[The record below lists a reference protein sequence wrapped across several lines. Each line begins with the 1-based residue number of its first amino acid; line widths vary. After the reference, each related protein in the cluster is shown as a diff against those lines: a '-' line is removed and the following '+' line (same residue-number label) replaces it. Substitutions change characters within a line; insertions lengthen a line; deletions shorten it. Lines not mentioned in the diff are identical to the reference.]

1 LDPSNRRAK
10 DGRAGDAQQL
20 FREADMHML
29 RKLTCLAVA
38 GTALA
43 AAGAT
48 DVLAQ
53 DKKPLELRYTTGA
66 PAKTPWVMQLER
78 FAKDV
83 EEESKGGLKIDSF
96 IAAQLGNEQDTAQ
109 QIARGRI
116 DMGGFS
122 NGAVALL
129 TPEISLLGLPFFFK
143 DIAEQD
149 CALDNHLTKPVHD
162 ALAKKG
168 VKFLGW
174 TEVGTGDIIGK
185 KPFVHPKDVAGLKA
199 ASASNKVSAATWV
212 ALGANPNAIGI
223 TEIASAFQSGLVEV
237 QASVITFYLPS
248 GLNKVAPV
256 LTRVELSDA
265 PGIIMIN
272 KAKYDGLA
280 KDMREALDRAVAKRP
295 ADQLRK
301 EIRGFEQTLRDMHVK
316 GGGTVVDVTAAQRE
330 EWRKVLQPA
339 WPGMVKELGADGDR
353 FFKQMEA
360 GRKAC
365 EKRS

>member
-1 LDPSNRRAK
+1 M
-10 DGRAGDAQQL
+10 Q
-20 FREADMHML
+20 ML
-29 RKLTCLAVA
+29 RKLTCLAIA
-38 GTALA
+38 GTALTA
-43 AAGAT
+43 VSAT
-48 DVLAQ
+48 ELLAQ

-66 PAKTPWVMQLER
+66 PPKTPWVMQLER

-83 EEESKGGLKIDSF
+83 EEESKGGLKIDQF

-129 TPEISLLGLPFFFK
+129 TPEISLLGLPFYFK
-143 DIAEQD
+143 DNAEQD
-149 CALDNHLTKPVHD
+149 CTLDNHMSKPVHD

-174 TEVGTGDIIGK
+174 TEVGTADVIGK
-185 KPFVHPKDVAGLKA
+185 KPFVSPKDVAGLKA
-199 ASASNKVSAATWV
+199 AAASNKVSAATWS

-223 TEIASAFQSGLVEV
+223 TEIASAFQSGLVDV
-237 QASVITFYLPS
+237 QSSVVTFYLPS

-265 PGIIMIN
+265 PGIIMMN

-280 KDMREALDRAVAKRP
+280 KDMREALDRAVARRP

-301 EIRGFEQTLRDMHVK
+301 EIRGFEATLREMHVK
-316 GGGTVVDVTAAQRE
+316 GGGTVVDVTPAQRE

-339 WPGMVKELGADGDR
+339 WPSMVKELGADGDR
-353 FFKQMEA
+353 FFQQMEA
-360 GRKAC
+360 GRKTC
-365 EKRS
+365 EKKS

>member
-1 LDPSNRRAK
+1 M
-10 DGRAGDAQQL
+10 Q
-20 FREADMHML
+20 ML
-29 RKLTCLAVA
+29 RKLTCLTVT

-43 AAGAT
+43 LSGAT
-48 DVLAQ
+48 AVLAQ

-83 EEESKGGLKIDSF
+83 EEESKGGLKIEQF

-129 TPEISLLGLPFFFK
+129 TPEIALLGLPFFFK
-143 DIAEQD
+143 DTAEQD
-149 CALDNHLTKPVHD
+149 CALDNHMTKMVSD
-162 ALAKKG
+162 ALAKKN

-174 TEVGTGDIIGK
+174 TEVGTADVIGK
-185 KPFVHPKDVAGLKA
+185 RPFVSPKDVGGLKA
-199 ASASNKVSAATWV
+199 ASASNKVSAATWT

-223 TEIASAFQSGLVEV
+223 TEIASAFQTGLVDV
-237 QASVITFYLPS
+237 QATVVTFYLPS

-272 KAKYDGLA
+272 KAKYDGLP
-280 KDMREALDRAVAKRP
+280 KDMREALDRAVGRRS

-301 EIRGFEQTLRDMHVK
+301 EIRGFEATLREMHVK

-330 EWRKVLQPA
+330 EWRKALQPA
-339 WPGMVKELGADGDR
+339 WPGMVKELGADGER

-360 GRKAC
+360 GRTAC
-365 EKRS
+365 EKKS

>member
-1 LDPSNRRAK
+1 MPINLCR
-10 DGRAGDAQQL
+10 
-20 FREADMHML
+20 
-29 RKLTCLAVA
+29 LTRLAVA
-38 GTALA
+38 IAALSA
-43 AAGAT
+43 TGAIGAQ
-48 DVLAQ
+48 AQ

-83 EEESKGGLKIDSF
+83 EEESKGGLKIEQF

-129 TPEISLLGLPFFFK
+129 TPEISLLGLPFYFK
-143 DIAEQD
+143 DVAEQD
-149 CALDNHLTKPVHD
+149 CALDNHLSKMVGD

-174 TEVGTGDIIGK
+174 TEVGTADVIGK
-185 KPFVHPKDVAGLKA
+185 RPFVSPKDVAGLKA
-199 ASASNKVSAATWV
+199 ASASNKVSAATWTT
-212 ALGANPNAIGI
+212 LGANPNAIGI
-223 TEIASAFQSGLVEV
+223 TEIASAFQTGLVDV
-237 QASVITFYLPS
+237 QATVVTFYLPS
-248 GLNKVAPV
+248 GLSKVAPV

-265 PGIIMIN
+265 PGIIMMN
-272 KAKYDGLA
+272 KAKYDGMP
-280 KDMREALDRAVAKRP
+280 KDMREALDRAVARRS

-301 EIRGFEQTLRDMHVK
+301 EIRGFEATLREMHVK
-316 GGGTVVDVTAAQRE
+316 GGGTVVDVTPAQRD
-330 EWRKVLQPA
+330 EWRKALQPA
-339 WPGMVKELGADGDR
+339 WPAMVKELGADGDR

-360 GRKAC
+360 GRVAC
-365 EKRS
+365 EKKS

>member
-1 LDPSNRRAK
+1 MQITFRR
-10 DGRAGDAQQL
+10 
-20 FREADMHML
+20 
-29 RKLTCLAVA
+29 LTCLAVA
-38 GTALA
+38 GAALA
-43 AAGAT
+43 AAGAS
-48 DVLAQ
+48 DIVVAQ

-83 EEESKGGLKIDSF
+83 EEESKGTLKIDAF

-129 TPEISLLGLPFFFK
+129 TPEISLLGLPFYFK
-143 DIAEQD
+143 DVVEQD
-149 CALDNHLTKPVHD
+149 CTLDNHLTKPVHD

-174 TEVGTGDIIGK
+174 TEVGTADVIGK
-185 KPFVHPKDVAGLKA
+185 RPFVSPKEVAGLKA
-199 ASASNKVSAATWV
+199 ASASNKVSAATWTT
-212 ALGANPNAIGI
+212 LGANPNQIGI
-223 TEIASAFQSGLVEV
+223 TEIASAFQTGLVDV
-237 QASVITFYLPS
+237 QFTVITFYLPS
-248 GLNKVAPV
+248 GLSKVAPV
-256 LTRVELSDA
+256 LTRVEVSDA
-265 PGIIMIN
+265 PGIIMMN
-272 KAKYDGLA
+272 KRKYEGLP
-280 KDMREALDRAVAKRP
+280 KEQREALDRAVARRS

-301 EIRGFEQTLRDMHVK
+301 EIRGFEATLRGMHVK
-316 GGGTVVDVTAAQRE
+316 GGGQVVDVTPAQRE
-330 EWRKVLQPA
+330 EWRKALQPA
-339 WPGMVKELGADGDR
+339 WPEMVKELGAEGDR

>member
-1 LDPSNRRAK
+1 MQIK
-10 DGRAGDAQQL
+10 
-20 FREADMHML
+20 FH
-29 RKLTCLAVA
+29 KLTCLAVA
-38 GTALA
+38 GAALA
-43 AAGAT
+43 VASAT
-48 DVLAQ
+48 TDARAQ

-83 EEESKGGLKIDSF
+83 EDESKGSMKIDQF

-129 TPEISLLGLPFFFK
+129 TPEISLLGLPFYFK
-143 DIAEQD
+143 DPAEQD
-149 CALDNHLTKPVHD
+149 CTLDNHMTKPVSD

-185 KPFVHPKDVAGLKA
+185 KAFVSPKDVAGLKA
-199 ASASNKVSAATWV
+199 ASASNKVSAAMWS

-223 TEIASAFQSGLVEV
+223 TEIASAFQSGLVDV

-256 LTRVELSDA
+256 LTRLELSDA
-265 PGIIMIN
+265 PGIIMMN
-272 KAKYDGLA
+272 KAKFDGMS
-280 KDMREALDRAVAKRP
+280 KEQQGMMERAVAKRP

-301 EIRGFEQTLRDMHVK
+301 EIRGFEETLRGMHVK
-316 GGGTVVDVTAAQRE
+316 GGGTVVDVTAAQRD
-330 EWRKVLQPA
+330 EWRKVLQPV
-339 WPGMVKELGADGDR
+339 WPAMVKELGADGER